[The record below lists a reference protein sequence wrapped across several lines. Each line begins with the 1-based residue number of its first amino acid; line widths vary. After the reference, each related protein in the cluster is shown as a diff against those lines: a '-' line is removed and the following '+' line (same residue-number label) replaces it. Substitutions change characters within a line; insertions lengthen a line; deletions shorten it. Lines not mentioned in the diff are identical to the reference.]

1 MQGATASLTAVKETS
16 VDPAVAAVLSEPD
29 DIFALKGRPKPG
41 VKGKYVFAVPLSS
54 CSWLIIWL
62 RLKLSQTLRH
72 IKGLPFTIT
81 SDRLFTGHTRDNS
94 KGFRSCSIWRFAK
107 FRQNALK
114 VNIPASSWPALS
126 VCARRSSGPS
136 CSPPGWWAHWDRS
149 VSPRASTSLGCFLS
163 QGGRGEEEEKQWAK
177 MPEKDGGVEGK
188 GGREGWAG
196 STESRCRTFLM
207 MDCSAD
213 SLRQR
218 CF

>member
-1 MQGATASLTAVKETS
+1 MFSMYLWAF
-16 VDPAVAAVLSEPD
+16 D
-29 DIFALKGRPKPG
+29 
-41 VKGKYVFAVPLSS
+41 
-54 CSWLIIWL
+54 IWL
-62 RLKLSQTLRH
+62 WLKLRKTPWH

-81 SDRLFTGHTRDNS
+81 SDGLFTGHMRDNS
-94 KGFRSCSIWRFAK
+94 KGFRSCSIWCFAK
-107 FRQNALK
+107 FRQNPFFWPLEVA
-114 VNIPASSWPALS
+114 VPASSWPALS
-126 VCARRSSGPS
+126 VCARHSSGPS

-149 VSPRASTSLGCFLS
+149 VSPQASTSRECFLS

-213 SLRQR
+213 SLKQR